1 MNNLQFIS
9 KDFNSGNL
17 SKYQYTISL
26 INECVRCEILPK
38 AFLYNVQIKIGEILK
53 DLILKYT
60 KGESSSVTVE
70 KAEKLIIGIWYTIDA
85 YMNTFENIE
94 LAIKTLKEEEISY
107 IYEKGKIILKEDFIH
122 TEKLY
127 KRTLK
132 NQIYTDLTAYKDTL
146 FGISDFFK
154 FYNLEFE
161 PDEGVADIDY
171 PLAFDDWDVVGLYY
185 IKNYLWNLYLE
196 NEICNKF
203 DNDDI
208 HKILKSYGDT
218 YKIDYRDLLINIFE
232 MTINNAV
239 FSILCNNN
247 SLEISKMDFERLN
260 DSLNKMTKEEVKTL
274 ISLSINKIIE
284 DYNLGEYEGNYVIR
298 YEENLTNLTID
309 ALKRDNLINLLV
321 ITDKIKNNESQL
333 IIDEESRL
341 EDEKFREIVEEI
353 LECDNVYEKVSIINN
368 KINSIK
374 DYIDVLKS
382 NCIFEDEYLLLF
394 MSLSNL
400 ELSILGKFIFY
411 GEYRMEKLD
420 ILKTLSKR
428 MHINYEWEELYIE
441 YLKSLGENKLKEI
454 ENLINGK
461 L

>member
-9 KDFNSGNL
+9 KDFNSSNL

-26 INECVRCEILPK
+26 INECVRCEILSK
-38 AFLYNVQIKIGEILK
+38 SFLYKVQIKIGEILK
-53 DLILKYT
+53 DIILRYT
-60 KGESSSVTVE
+60 RGESSSVTVE

-85 YMNTFENIE
+85 YMNTLGNIN
-94 LAIKTLKEEEISY
+94 LAINILKDEEISY
-107 IYEKGKIILKEDFIH
+107 IYEKGKTILKEDFTH
-122 TEKLY
+122 TKNLYEK
-127 KRTLK
+127 TLK
-132 NQIYTDLTAYKDTL
+132 NQIYTDLRAYKDTL
-146 FGISDFFK
+146 PGISDFFK
-154 FYNLEFE
+154 YYDLEFE
-161 PDEGVADIDY
+161 PDESAADIDY
-171 PLAFDDWDVVGLYY
+171 PLAFDDWDVAGLYY

-203 DNDDI
+203 NNDDI

-218 YKIDYRDLLINIFE
+218 YKIDYKDLLINIFE
-232 MTINNAV
+232 MTINNKV

-247 SLEISKMDFERLN
+247 SLKISKMDFVKLNNRLKK
-260 DSLNKMTKEEVKTL
+260 LNENEVKTL
-274 ISLSINKIIE
+274 VSLSINKIIK
-284 DYNLGEYEGNYVIR
+284 DYNLGEYEKVYLKK
-298 YEENLTNLTID
+298 YEDNLIDITMD

-321 ITDKIKNNESQL
+321 ITDEIKNNESQL
-333 IIDEESRL
+333 IIDEETRL
-341 EDEKFREIVEEI
+341 DDETFRVIIEKI
-353 LECDNVYEKVSIINN
+353 LESDNIYEKISIINK

-374 DYIDVLKS
+374 DYVDMLKS
-382 NCIFEDEYLLLF
+382 NCIFEDEYLFLF

-420 ILKTLSKR
+420 IIKTLSKKLDT
-428 MHINYEWEELYIE
+428 NYEWEELYAE
-441 YLKSLGENKLKEI
+441 YLKSLSENKLKEI

>member
-26 INECVRCEILPK
+26 INECVRCKILPK
-38 AFLYNVQIKIGEILK
+38 AFLYNAQIKIGEILK

-146 FGISDFFK
+146 FGISNFFK

-161 PDEGVADIDY
+161 PDECVADIDY

-203 DNDDI
+203 NNDDI

-239 FSILCNNN
+239 FSILCNNE
-247 SLEISKMDFERLN
+247 SLEISKNDFEKLN
-260 DSLNKMTKEEVKTL
+260 DNLKKLNKEEVKTL
-274 ISLSINKIIE
+274 ISLIINKIIKC
-284 DYNLGEYEGNYVIR
+284 YSLGEYESTYLKG
-298 YEENLTNLTID
+298 YEESLINLTID
-309 ALKRDNLINLLV
+309 AIKRDNLISVLV
-321 ITDKIKNNESQL
+321 ITDKVKNDENHL
-333 IIDEESRL
+333 IIDEEIRL
-341 EDEKFREIVEEI
+341 DDDTFRSVVEEI
-353 LECDNVYEKVSIINN
+353 LESDNIYEKIEIINKN
-368 KINSIK
+368 INSIK
-374 DYIDVLKS
+374 DYVDMLKS

-400 ELSILGKFIFY
+400 ELSILGKLVFY

-420 ILKTLSKR
+420 IIKILSNK
-428 MHINYEWEELYIE
+428 IDTNYEWEELYIE
-441 YLKSLGENKLKEI
+441 YLKSLSENKLKEI